1 MYSMDSARFCKLTLH
16 CLLHVHALY
25 LHPDVKLRSH
35 FIVSN
40 CINKSGDNAVFE
52 AQSW

>member
-1 MYSMDSARFCKLTLH
+1 MYSMDSAHFCKLTLH
-16 CLLHVHALY
+16 CLLHVHAL
-25 LHPDVKLRSH
+25 DVKLRSH